1 MNHPTPQGGWNYSQP
16 AAPEPKRA
24 PWRSPTVWIAALV
37 VVILALVVFLVVVLG
52 QKGDNESSTS
62 TGRPSDVVTFT
73 VDPTMFPG
81 VSQPQFEA
89 AVTQTC
95 QSFRAR
101 VGEGTS
107 SAYAFATFIRV
118 SSREVLVRNGWIAH
132 TSNTANDQAMI
143 KNQEVTLEAAA
154 FQGPNGPCSGYED
167 SFNQVA
173 NDLNQMP

>member
-1 MNHPTPQGGWNYSQP
+1 MTSPTPHGGWNYAQP
-16 AAPEPKRA
+16 PQPPKR
-24 PWRSPTVWIAALV
+24 PPVRSPAVWIAAMV
-37 VVILALVVFLVVVLG
+37 VVIVALVVGLVVVLG
-52 QKGDNESSTS
+52 QQDDGDSST

-73 VDPTMFPG
+73 VDPAMFPG
-81 VSQPQFEA
+81 VSQAQFEA

-95 QSFRAR
+95 QSFKAR
-101 VGEGTS
+101 VGDGTP

-132 TSNTANDQAMI
+132 TNNTAYDQAML

-173 NDLNQMP
+173 SYLAPMP

>member
-1 MNHPTPQGGWNYSQP
+1 MNSPTPQRGWNYSPLP
-16 AAPEPKRA
+16 APAPKRA

-37 VVILALVVFLVVVLG
+37 VVIVALVVVLAVVLG
-52 QKGDNESSTS
+52 QKTDGDSSTS
-62 TGRPSDVVTFT
+62 TDRPSDVVTFT

>member
-1 MNHPTPQGGWNYSQP
+1 MTSPTPQGGWNYSQP
-16 AAPEPKRA
+16 PPQPRKRA

-37 VVILALVVFLVVVLG
+37 VVVVALVVVLVVVLG
-52 QKGDNESSTS
+52 QKSDGESSTS

-95 QSFRAR
+95 QSFRSR
-101 VGEGTS
+101 VGDGAS

-132 TSNTANDQAMI
+132 TNNTAYDQGML

-167 SFNQVA
+167 SFNQVGTY
-173 NDLNQMP
+173 LNQMP